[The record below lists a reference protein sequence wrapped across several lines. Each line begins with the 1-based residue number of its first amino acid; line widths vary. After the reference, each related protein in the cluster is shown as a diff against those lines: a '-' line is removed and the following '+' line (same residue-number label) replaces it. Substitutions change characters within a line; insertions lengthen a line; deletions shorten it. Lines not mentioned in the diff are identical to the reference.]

1 MQKKAKNAKNMQK
14 KQKKQNTK
22 AKAKGTYKKQ
32 NFKS

>member
-1 MQKKAKNAKNMQK
+1 MQKTAKKMQK
-14 KQKKQNTK
+14 TKQNTK

>member
-1 MQKKAKNAKNMQK
+1 MQK
-14 KQKKQNTK
+14 KQKNAKKRKQNTK

>member
-1 MQKKAKNAKNMQK
+1 MQKKAKKCKKNK
-14 KQKKQNTK
+14 KTKQNTQ